1 MHSSF
6 RVSTA
11 LLASAFAL
19 GCAEPQSP
27 TVAGS
32 NWETAGQAATMPW
45 ARAEGSLVT
54 RPLSGRCIT
63 SLTRISSTPPIEVER
78 DEYTCRISHLGLTH
92 AVVTQIVDLTTGATT
107 NSGVWVAANG
117 DELGSAFTGS
127 VQITF
132 TGPTTAT
139 VSFAGTQ
146 EFSAGTGRFATAS
159 GTAHLAGSAQLN
171 LVTGAATGEF
181 TLEGTLTY

>member
-1 MHSSF
+1 MFSSF

-11 LLASAFAL
+11 MLASVFVL
-19 GCAEPQSP
+19 GCADPQSP
-27 TVAGS
+27 TAAGGNS
-32 NWETAGQAATMPW
+32 ETAGQATIPL

-63 SLTRISSTPPIEVER
+63 ALTRISSTPPIEVER

-92 AVVTQIVDLTTGATT
+92 AVVTQIVDVTTGATT

-117 DELGSAFTGS
+117 DELGSTFTGS
-127 VQITF
+127 VEITL
-132 TGPTTAT
+132 TGPTAAT

-146 EFSAGTGRFATAS
+146 EFSAGTGRFAAAG
-159 GTAHLAGSAQLN
+159 GTAHLAGAAQLD

>member
-11 LLASAFAL
+11 LLASAFVL
-19 GCAEPQSP
+19 GCADPQSP
-27 TVAGS
+27 TAAGS
-32 NWETAGQAATMPW
+32 NSETGGQTTIPS

-63 SLTRISSTPPIEVER
+63 ALTRISSAPPIELQR

-92 AVVTQIVDLTTGATT
+92 AVVTQIVDVTTGATT

-117 DELGSAFTGS
+117 DELGSTFTGS
-127 VQITF
+127 VQITL

-139 VSFAGTQ
+139 VSFAGTE
-146 EFSAGTGRFATAS
+146 EFSAGTGRFAAAN

-181 TLEGTLTY
+181 TLEGALTY

>member
-6 RVSTA
+6 GVSTA
-11 LLASAFAL
+11 MVASAFVL
-19 GCAEPQSP
+19 GCADPQSP
-27 TVAGS
+27 TAAGGNS
-32 NWETAGQAATMPW
+32 ETTGQATMPS

-54 RPLSGRCIT
+54 RPLSGHCIT
-63 SLTRISSTPPIEVER
+63 ALTRISSMPPIEVER
-78 DEYTCRISHLGLTH
+78 DEYTCRISHLGLTR

-117 DELGSAFTGS
+117 DELGSTFIGA

-146 EFSAGTGRFATAS
+146 EFSAGTGRFAAAS